1 MKVHGKLK
9 VKKSDGDKTKLTGKI
24 NIEDITQAES
34 VITEGE
40 TSFEEL
46 NATEV
51 RIEGTAKCTN
61 LAAKKLSINGKI
73 HFSTIT
79 AQQAEM
85 SGKVSGGDIVANILS
100 IDGRVKAD
108 RIESQ
113 EIRVHFVHDKNNIE
127 NIVCDEVQVSPS
139 EKVTV
144 SANTVLGAIFSKAVD
159 IQSASPKIEI
169 GCLKC
174 ERAML
179 RGECVVK
186 TLICHSLDA
195 DDSVRILN
203 REEGV

>member
-9 VKKSDGDKTKLTGKI
+9 VKRSDSDKTKLTGKI
-24 NIEDITQAES
+24 NVEDITQAGE
-34 VITEGE
+34 VIVEGE

-46 NATEV
+46 NATDV
-51 RIEGTAKCTN
+51 RIEGTTKCTN

-79 AQQAEM
+79 AQQAAM
-85 SGKVSGGDIVANILS
+85 SGKVSGGDIVANILR
-100 IDGRVKAD
+100 IDGRVKVD
-108 RIESQ
+108 HIESQ
-113 EIRVHFVHDKNNIE
+113 EIMVHFVHDKNNIG
-127 NIVCDEVQVSPS
+127 NIVCDEVHLSPS
-139 EKVTV
+139 ENVTI
-144 SANTVLGAIFSKAVD
+144 SANTVLGAIFSKAID
-159 IQSASPKIEI
+159 IQSVSPKIEI

-174 ERAML
+174 ERAVL